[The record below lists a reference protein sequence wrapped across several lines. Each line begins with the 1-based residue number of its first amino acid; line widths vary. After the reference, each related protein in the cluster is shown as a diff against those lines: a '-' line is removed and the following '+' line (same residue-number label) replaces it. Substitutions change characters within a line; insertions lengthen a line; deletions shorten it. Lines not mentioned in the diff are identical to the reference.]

1 MERIKYLS
9 ERIASLTVDKVKSIL
24 WLLSYNPKQVLEA
37 YGDDIDPIQFQEA
50 IVEARMEKDKEFVFG
65 SKEPKMN
72 LYGVEK
78 LARYNPVVRDTII
91 EHCLKI
97 SDDKT
102 ILRACILN
110 ICTKLGNFDYKERR
124 REAFEILGFSEQV
137 QEFLEKE
144 IDTYCIGQVLKAIQ
158 AEKYPRRT
166 FNSEQDAKENNIKE
180 FGSGQESRGNYNRT
194 TGECSKRNSQ
204 LDIAVLM
211 DNKETV
217 QQYIVWYTTLLNKG
231 LDPVQIGKKREVVE
245 QIYENAASVCN

>member
-9 ERIASLTVDKVKSIL
+9 ERIAGLALDKVKSIL

-50 IVEARMEKDKEFVFG
+50 IVEARMEKDEEFVFG

-97 SDDKT
+97 SDDQT

-110 ICTKLGNFDYKERR
+110 ICTKPNKNVVLN
-124 REAFEILGFSEQV
+124 ILPYDV
-137 QEFLEKE
+137 
-144 IDTYCIGQVLKAIQ
+144 
-158 AEKYPRRT
+158 
-166 FNSEQDAKENNIKE
+166 
-180 FGSGQESRGNYNRT
+180 
-194 TGECSKRNSQ
+194 
-204 LDIAVLM
+204 
-211 DNKETV
+211 
-217 QQYIVWYTTLLNKG
+217 
-231 LDPVQIGKKREVVE
+231 
-245 QIYENAASVCN
+245 